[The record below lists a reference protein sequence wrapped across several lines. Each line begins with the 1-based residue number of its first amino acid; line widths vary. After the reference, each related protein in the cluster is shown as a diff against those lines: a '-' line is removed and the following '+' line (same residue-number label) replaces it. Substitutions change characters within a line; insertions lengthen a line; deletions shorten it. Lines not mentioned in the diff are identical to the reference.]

1 MAKREKD
8 YSCNPAKCSCK
19 NGKYSIIIIGNSVVM
34 CHEIIE
40 TTKTIPTK
48 GIPTKNDPTRSIT
61 TKNIS
66 EKTSPI
72 KNTLMEKRWSVKWK
86 VLFAFLLVIM
96 TSKIY
101 YHFTMSILNFKKLD
115 INITKMESHK
125 LKEVDIKN
133 CKYYYL
139 ITW

>member
-34 CHEIIE
+34 CHKIIE

-66 EKTSPI
+66 EKTSPM
-72 KNTLMEKRWSVKWK
+72 KNTLMEKGDLLNEKCYL
-86 VLFAFLLVIM
+86 LFYWLSWHQKFIT
-96 TSKIY
+96 TSQCQY
-101 YHFTMSILNFKKLD
+101 
-115 INITKMESHK
+115 
-125 LKEVDIKN
+125 
-133 CKYYYL
+133 
-139 ITW
+139 